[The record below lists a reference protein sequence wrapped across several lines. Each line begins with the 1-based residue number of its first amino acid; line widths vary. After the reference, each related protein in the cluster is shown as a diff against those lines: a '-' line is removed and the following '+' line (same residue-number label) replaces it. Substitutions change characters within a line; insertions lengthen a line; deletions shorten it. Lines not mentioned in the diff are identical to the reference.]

1 MKLLHRM
8 LLWWAIATLL
18 LLAVRIVLAQASSA
32 MRNQCSPAMVE
43 WKTDSLSVTSFGCVD
58 FRPDTLVIIP
68 HIVNG
73 EAKDG
78 LLIPKKLIKSITLLK
93 PVQSAEMKP
102 RA

>member
-1 MKLLHRM
+1 MKKALGLVAIVAMLILVVRM
-8 LLWWAIATLL
+8 
-18 LLAVRIVLAQASSA
+18 VLAQATEA

-58 FRPDTLVIIP
+58 FRKDTLIIIP

-73 EAKDG
+73 EAKG
-78 LLIPKKLIKSITLLK
+78 GMLIPKKLIKSITLLK
-93 PVQSAEMKP
+93 TEQSATMRP